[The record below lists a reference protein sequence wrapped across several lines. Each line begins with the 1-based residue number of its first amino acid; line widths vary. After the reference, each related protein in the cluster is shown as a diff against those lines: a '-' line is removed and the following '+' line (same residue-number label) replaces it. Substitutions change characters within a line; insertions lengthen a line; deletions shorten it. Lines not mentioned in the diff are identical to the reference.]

1 MTLIEFALAL
11 AASAAVAGAATGA
24 LAPLRMRPVCVGV
37 ATALTGLGGLL
48 AGAAALTGRQW
59 SARWPGI
66 LPFGETV
73 LRVDA
78 LSGAFLVIVG
88 AVAVA
93 AGVYS
98 IGYTAP
104 GGRHITDTE
113 HTEGQGDHP
122 AHEDSGTGAASRTA
136 QLTLPLF
143 VAAMLAVPLADSVS
157 TLLLAWELMALTSLV
172 LVLAEHRVRR
182 SVGEAGLWYA
192 AMTHAGFAVILA
204 ALAVFAGQAGDETFA
219 ALRAH
224 ADAMSPETRSLIFVL
239 ALIGFGSK
247 AGAVPLHVWL
257 PRAHPEA
264 PSHVSALMSA
274 AMVKLGIYGLIR
286 VWFDLLG
293 GGPRWWG
300 VVVLAVGALS
310 ALYGVLQAS
319 VCPDLKK
326 LLGYSTTEN
335 IGLVLVGLG
344 AAGILAAEGNRP
356 VAGLLV
362 AAAVLH
368 CVNHATFKTLLFL
381 GAGSV
386 LRATGE
392 RNLDRLGGLAA
403 RMPATTALV
412 AVGAFAAASLPPSN
426 GFVSEWL
433 LLQGLIHSFAGGSP
447 TVLVAVTMP
456 LAVAV
461 VALTAGLAVVTFV
474 KAFGVGF
481 LARPR
486 SDAAGAATES
496 PVTMRLGMGLAAA
509 GSVTLGV
516 LAVGASRPLTRVVD
530 VLPSVRAG
538 APLRRD
544 GIGLELAGISGSMSP
559 LVVLLGLVLAA
570 VGTAAGARALG
581 RRHVARRPAPLWACG
596 GAPPSARMEYTATS
610 FAEPLT
616 RVFDD
621 VLGPETDIRITPHAE
636 SRYLIESAAYR
647 QRVTDRI
654 EARLYPPLLAGARR
668 WGELARFLVNGSVH
682 RYLAYGFL
690 GLLGVLV
697 IVGFSA

>member
-11 AASAAVAGAATGA
+11 AAIAALAGAAAGA
-24 LAPLRMRPVCVGV
+24 LAPLRVRPVCVGG

-88 AVAVA
+88 AVAIA

-104 GGRHITDTE
+104 GGRHVTDTE
-113 HTEGQGDHP
+113 HIDNNADH
-122 AHEDSGTGAASRTA
+122 HVGTGAASRTA

-172 LVLAEHRVRR
+172 LVLAEHRLRR

-192 AMTHAGFAVILA
+192 AMTHAGFAVILG

-300 VVVLAVGALS
+300 AVVLAVGALS

-335 IGLVLVGLG
+335 IGLILVGLG

-433 LLQGLIHSFAGGSP
+433 LLRGLIHSFEGGTP
-447 TVLVAVTMP
+447 TVLVAVAMP

-474 KAFGVGF
+474 KVFGVGF

-486 SDAAGAATES
+486 SGAADTATES
-496 PVTMRLGMGLAAA
+496 PLAMHFGMGLAAA

-516 LAVGASRPLTRVVD
+516 LAVGASHPLTRVVD

-559 LVVLLGLVLAA
+559 LVVLIGLVMAA
-570 VGTAAGARALG
+570 VVTAAGARALG
-581 RRHVARRPAPLWACG
+581 RRHVRRPAPLWACG

-636 SRYLIESAAYR
+636 SRYLIESAQYR

-654 EARLYPPLLAGARR
+654 EARLYPPLLTGARR
-668 WGELARFLVNGSVH
+668 WGELARSLVNGSVH
-682 RYLAYGFL
+682 RYLALGFL